1 MVPDH
6 IAIENDRQGFL
17 GAMRCLLEIAIQGDE
32 IHRGIMS
39 VRESILPLL
48 VPAVCE
54 PRLGRI
60 TKQRP
65 YLLLCRHAV
74 MDLLRHRRSR
84 FILDGLITA

>member
-6 IAIENDRQGFL
+6 IAIIDNRQGFL

-32 IHRGIMS
+32 IHRRIMS
-39 VRESILPLL
+39 VREGILPLL
-48 VPAVCE
+48 VPAVGE

-65 YLLLCRHAV
+65 YLLLRRHAV
-74 MDLLRHRRSR
+74 VDLLRHRRSR
-84 FILDGLITA
+84 FILDGLIAS